1 MNVNIESVQ
10 DPLEE
15 QVRKGRTPVEAAGEV
30 RWLAEGQRR
39 SELHFDQTHQDMI
52 QVIDEWLADKMGVPE
67 DEVGPFVMVA
77 DAYAQFLGERVSFE
91 ASANP
96 IGMVEVAWHEWRA
109 TTGGL

>member
-10 DPLEE
+10 DTLEE

-30 RWLAEGQRR
+30 RWLAEAQRGQ
-39 SELHFDQTHQDMI
+39 LHSDQTHQDII

-67 DEVGPFVMVA
+67 EEVGPFVKVA
-77 DAYAQFLGERVSFE
+77 DAYAQFLGERVRFE
-91 ASANP
+91 TSANP

-109 TTGGL
+109 TTNGL